1 MKIKQKYLIGSFLLA
16 FILSFITVLII
27 YPQFNEFLYTSIS
40 NPEFVQFRPTFFV
53 KVVSILLAQ
62 TSALGFIFYTIA
74 KKLF

>member
-1 MKIKQKYLIGSFLLA
+1 MLSFL
-16 FILSFITVLII
+16 TVLKV

-40 NPEFVQFRPTFFV
+40 NPEFAQFRPTFFV

-62 TSALGFIFYTIA
+62 TSALGFIFYNIA